1 MFAEFIQGT
10 IWYTLFRW
18 RPVLEFALPLNYT
31 AACPGNHEFDH
42 GIEGFTPF
50 SNNANFPFVA
60 ANMVQVP
67 QQGVPAINYTKSVT
81 LEKIIFAAY

>member
-1 MFAEFIQGT
+1 M
-10 IWYTLFRW
+10 
-18 RPVLEFALPLNYT
+18 LEFALPLNYT

-81 LEKIIFAAY
+81 LKRIILLNINKEGY